1 MFAPALLL
9 AGGMLFLAAL
19 YAAAGVV
26 GGLGSVQIV
35 RMLAWQDTSA
45 GAWLH
50 ASYAALLALAAAAA
64 LGLTFRPRPMFRIV
78 GVSSGALVGLITTS
92 ALALSPGPA
101 SFYEGYVGESVT
113 LALAVL
119 LLALSLT
126 RREPARLRAV

>member
-9 AGGMLFLAAL
+9 AGGVLFLAAL
-19 YAAAGVV
+19 YAAAGLV

-35 RMLAWQDTSA
+35 RMLAWQHTSA

-64 LGLTFRPRPMFRIV
+64 LGLSFRPRPAYRIA
-78 GVSSGALVGLITTS
+78 GFSSGALIALITAA
-92 ALALSPGPA
+92 ALALSPGPT

-119 LLALSLT
+119 LLAFSLT